1 MNIFVLFRKM
11 MKFNRIEI
19 AKLIFDNLNKNKED
33 LKSQFLKSKDAIG
46 YFYLDDLLPAEL
58 ALEIHN
64 KFPTTEKAVRK
75 KNLREFKFTAYQ
87 MDQYD
92 SLLEEL
98 IYAFQDEKVIQLI
111 SEICDLEEV
120 YGDENLYAGGLSL
133 MEKDNFL
140 NPHLD
145 NSHDKDRERWRVL
158 NLLYYVT
165 PNWTL
170 ENGGNLEVWPNGL
183 KQVQTTIE
191 SKFNRLVVMTT
202 HQKSWHSVSKVLKE
216 DIRRCVSNYYF
227 SNTPL
232 LESDTFHV
240 TTFRGRS
247 SEKIKDLILR
257 VDNTLRSNIRK
268 LFKKG
273 VRENPHQ
280 YKK

>member
-1 MNIFVLFRKM
+1 MKIRKT
-11 MKFNRIEI
+11 EI
-19 AKLIFDNLNKNKED
+19 AQLIFDNLTANREL
-33 LKSQFLKSKDAIG
+33 LKIQFLKSKDTIG
-46 YFYLDDLLPAEL
+46 YFFIDDLLPKEL
-58 ALEIHN
+58 AIEIYN
-64 KFPTTEKAVRK
+64 KFPAIDKAIRK

-87 MDQYD
+87 MDSYD
-92 SLLEEL
+92 SLLEDL

-165 PNWTL
+165 PNWTK

-183 KQVQTTIE
+183 KQAQTTIE

-232 LESDTFHV
+232 LESDTFHI

>member
-1 MNIFVLFRKM
+1 MNRKELAYLICDQLTKNRVVL
-11 MKFNRIEI
+11 
-19 AKLIFDNLNKNKED
+19 KN
-33 LKSQFLKSKDAIG
+33 QFLKSKATIG
-46 YFYLDDLLPAEL
+46 YFFIDDLLPEEL
-58 ALEIHN
+58 ALEIYN
-64 KFPTTEKAVRK
+64 KFPTTDKAVRK

-87 MDQYD
+87 MDLYD
-92 SLLEEL
+92 SLLEDL
-98 IYAFQDEKVIQLI
+98 IYAFQDEKVIRII
-111 SEICDLEEV
+111 SEICGLEEV

-145 NSHDKDRERWRVL
+145 NSHDKDREKWRVL

-165 PNWTL
+165 PNWTI

-183 KQVQTTIE
+183 KQAQTTIE
-191 SKFNRLVVMTT
+191 NKFNRLVVMTT

-216 DIRRCVSNYYF
+216 DIRCCVSNYYF
-227 SNTPL
+227 SKQPL

-247 SEKIKDLILR
+247 SEKVKDLFLR
-257 VDNTLRSNIRK
+257 LDTTLRSNIRK

-273 VRENPHQ
+273 MRENPHQ

>member
-1 MNIFVLFRKM
+1 MNRKELAYLICDQLTKNRVVL
-11 MKFNRIEI
+11 
-19 AKLIFDNLNKNKED
+19 KN
-33 LKSQFLKSKDAIG
+33 QFLKSKATIG
-46 YFYLDDLLPAEL
+46 YFFIDDLLPEEL

-64 KFPTTEKAVRK
+64 KFPTTDKAVRK

-87 MDQYD
+87 MDLYD
-92 SLLEEL
+92 SLLEDL

-111 SEICDLEEV
+111 SGICDLEQV

-183 KQVQTTIE
+183 KQAQTTIE

-216 DIRRCVSNYYF
+216 DIRCCGSNYYF
-227 SNTPL
+227 SKQPL

-247 SEKIKDLILR
+247 S
-257 VDNTLRSNIRK
+257 
-268 LFKKG
+268 
-273 VRENPHQ
+273 
-280 YKK
+280 

>member
-1 MNIFVLFRKM
+1 MTRDEISEFIVLKLMQEKEVLKHDFKSRRK
-11 MKFNRIEI
+11 E
-19 AKLIFDNLNKNKED
+19 
-33 LKSQFLKSKDAIG
+33 IG
-46 YFYLDDLLPAEL
+46 YFFIDGLLPNEL
-58 ALEIHN
+58 ALEIYT
-64 KFPTTEKAVRK
+64 KFPSTDEAVRK
-75 KNLREFKFTAYQ
+75 KNLREFKFTAVQ
-87 MDQYD
+87 MNAYD
-92 SLLEEL
+92 GLLEDV
-98 IYAFQDEKVIQLI
+98 IFAFQDTKVVKII
-111 SEICDLEEV
+111 SEICDLN
-120 YGDENLYAGGLSL
+120 GLFADENLYAGGLSL
-133 MEKDNFL
+133 MEKNNFL

-165 PNWTL
+165 PNWSI

-247 SEKIKDLILR
+247 SEKVKDLILR
-257 VDNTLRSNIRK
+257 VDNTVRSNIRK

>member
-1 MNIFVLFRKM
+1 MNRNELAYLIYNQLTK
-11 MKFNRIEI
+11 NRD
-19 AKLIFDNLNKNKED
+19 A
-33 LKSQFLKSKDAIG
+33 LKIQFLKSKATIG
-46 YFYLDDLLPAEL
+46 YFVIDDLLPEEM
-58 ALEIHN
+58 ALEIYN
-64 KFPTTEKAVRK
+64 KFPTTDKAVRK
-75 KNLREFKFTAYQ
+75 KNLREFKFTGYQ
-87 MDQYD
+87 MDDYD
-92 SLLEEL
+92 SLLEDV
-98 IYAFQDEKVIQLI
+98 IYAFQDEKVIQLV
-111 SEICDLEEV
+111 SEICDLEDIS
-120 YGDENLYAGGLSL
+120 GDENLYAGGLSL

-145 NSHDKDRERWRVL
+145 NSHDKDRNRWRVL

-170 ENGGNLEVWPNGL
+170 ENGGNLEVWSNGL
-183 KQVQTTIE
+183 KQAQTTIE

-202 HQKSWHSVSKVLKE
+202 HQKSWHSVSKVLK
-216 DIRRCVSNYYF
+216 DDVRRCVSNYYF

-247 SEKIKDLILR
+247 SEKIKDLFLR
-257 VDNTLRSNIRK
+257 VDNGVRSNVRK

-273 VRENPHQ
+273 IRENPHQ

>member
-1 MNIFVLFRKM
+1 MKIRKT
-11 MKFNRIEI
+11 EI
-19 AKLIFDNLNKNKED
+19 AQLIFDNLTANREF
-33 LKSQFLKSKDAIG
+33 LKIQYLKSKATIG
-46 YFYLDDLLPAEL
+46 YFFIDDLLPVEL
-58 ALEIHN
+58 ALKIYN
-64 KFPTTEKAVRK
+64 KFPTTDKAVRK

-87 MDQYD
+87 MDLYD
-92 SLLEEL
+92 SLLEDL
-98 IYAFQDEKVIQLI
+98 IYAFQDEKVIRLI
-111 SEICDLEEV
+111 SEICGLEEV

-227 SNTPL
+227 SKQPL

-247 SEKIKDLILR
+247 SEKVKDLILR